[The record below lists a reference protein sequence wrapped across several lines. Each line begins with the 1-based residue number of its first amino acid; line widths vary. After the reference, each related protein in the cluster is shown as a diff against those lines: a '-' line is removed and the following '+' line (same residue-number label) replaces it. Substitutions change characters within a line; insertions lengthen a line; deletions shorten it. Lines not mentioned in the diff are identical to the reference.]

1 MNEENLKMSGK
12 PLCHWMDA
20 EMGDTNK
27 ATLGAGLLC
36 LDTVRWY
43 FEFVVDLRPVK
54 DELH

>member
-1 MNEENLKMSGK
+1 
-12 PLCHWMDA
+12 
-20 EMGDTNK
+20 MGDTNK